1 MGKVSINKKRH
12 ILKALSWNLLAMT
25 TTYVVLSYLPPYF
38 GFAPLDK
45 SSVGWLVILDRFAKL
60 IFYYVHERAWFAS
73 KVTVASSKATTVTG
87 RG

>member
-60 IFYYVHERAWFAS
+60 VFNYVHERAWFAS
-73 KVTVASSKATTVTG
+73 NFGVIKSN
-87 RG
+87 